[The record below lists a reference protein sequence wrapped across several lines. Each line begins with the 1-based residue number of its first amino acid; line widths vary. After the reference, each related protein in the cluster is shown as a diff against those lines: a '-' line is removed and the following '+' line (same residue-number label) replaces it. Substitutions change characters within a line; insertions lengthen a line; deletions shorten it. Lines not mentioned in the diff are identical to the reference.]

1 MTTGLVPRPLVILL
15 ALQTALHES
24 TDLAPDADEQ
34 ALVEAARRLE
44 DGAWQTLYERHYPR
58 LYSYLYY
65 RVGDAEG
72 AEDLTAEVFE
82 RAVRG
87 IGRYQQRGSSLGAW
101 LMRIARNL
109 AHDHYRRQKVRP
121 PDPLELNE
129 AWFRGG
135 DDPAHRAV
143 HNESSRLLRQALERL
158 TPEQR
163 DVILLRFV
171 ARMTGPEIARS
182 MGKTAGAVKAI
193 QHRGLASLRRELEAL
208 GYHGLV

>member
-1 MTTGLVPRPLVILL
+1 MILL
-15 ALQTALHES
+15 ALQTALHEATAPAPF
-24 TDLAPDADEQ
+24 TDEA

-44 DGAWQTLYERHYPR
+44 DGAWHIIYEHHYPTLYA
-58 LYSYLYY
+58 YLFY
-65 RVGDAEG
+65 RVGDVTT
-72 AEDLTAEVFE
+72 AEDLAAQVFE

-87 IGRYQQRGSSLGAW
+87 IGRYQLRDAGLGAW
-101 LMRIARNL
+101 LMRIAQNL

-129 AWFRGG
+129 AWLQGG
-135 DDPAHRAV
+135 SDPAHHAIQ
-143 HNESSRLLRQALERL
+143 NESLRLLRQALGSL

-171 ARMTGPEIARS
+171 ARMTSSDVAKT

-193 QHRGLASLRRELEAL
+193 QHRGLAALRRELEAL
-208 GYHGLV
+208 GYHDIA